1 MSKMSERTPLLAINA
16 NGDEDSINI
25 EENASHQKVKTKN
38 QLGTINGCYVPCCL
52 NIMGAVMFMR
62 LGWATG
68 EAGMIQAL
76 SMLGIATVVTMLTGL
91 SLSAIAT
98 NGDMGGGG
106 SYFMISRSLGP
117 EFGGAIGL
125 CFYMAYTVSVVCG
138 IIKIVC

>member
-1 MSKMSERTPLLAINA
+1 MAKNQERTPLLAINS
-16 NGDEDSINI
+16 GDDDSIGL
-25 EENASHQKVKTKN
+25 EDTRAHGSQHAKTKN

-76 SMLGIATVVTMLTGL
+76 SMLGIATLVTMLTGL

-125 CFYMAYTVSVVCG
+125 CFYLAYTVSVVCL
-138 IIKIVC
+138 